1 MQVDLRE
8 FRAAYLAEV
17 DEHLGAVSELLLAV
31 EARTRENKPSPR
43 EHRDLMRLLHTIK
56 GLSAMVGI
64 EPIVTLAHHMENALR
79 SADTAS
85 NVVSERVLEALIA
98 ATRAIESR
106 VRAVASGK
114 EVTLPDPATLAT
126 LDAANR
132 GARAPSQPP
141 PADADADAPALD
153 PELAAKL
160 TPAEHSQLADATA
173 SGKRALRIDFAP
185 SPAKAEKGKNITS
198 VRETL
203 SAFGELV
210 RVLPIARPSSE
221 GTPGGLVFA
230 IVLTTTAPSIDIAD
244 ALGIGEAEI
253 HEVIAARALP
263 VASAGPEPVADE
275 PIHDVQR
282 SGVLRV
288 EVTRIDDAI
297 EQLSSLIVTRSR
309 LAIAVAKLREA
320 GVDTREL
327 EIIMADNAR
336 QLRDLR
342 GAMLR
347 VRMVPID
354 SVLDRLPL
362 VIRGLGKSTGKQVR
376 LALQGGGAELDKT
389 VAERIFPALVHLL
402 RNAVDHGIESREE
415 RARAGKPEQA
425 TVVVSSSSR
434 NNRQIEIRV
443 ADDGRGV
450 DRVAVAAK
458 AKRTDPVDDA
468 TLLDLLCRPGF
479 STRDA
484 VDTTSGRGVGMDVV
498 KKIIDGLGGE
508 LALETTAGQGTTF
521 ILRVPLT
528 IAIVDAFSLRCAGD
542 RYVVPVPVV
551 EEILEID
558 HAKVI
563 RGPRVRDEET
573 RFFARRGETVPL
585 VDLSRALGNKS
596 DHENSNVAL
605 VVRRGHDEPVAFAID
620 RILGRQETVIRPL
633 ADPLVMVAGVS
644 GSTDLGD
651 GRVTLVLDLLALSSR
666 LTRQERAA

>member
-17 DEHLGAVSELLLAV
+17 DEHMGAISELLLAV
-31 EARTRENKPSPR
+31 EIRTREGKPSPR

-64 EPIVTLAHHMENALR
+64 EPIVTLTHRMENALR
-79 SADTAS
+79 TGDSAS
-85 NVVSERVLEALIA
+85 FVVSERVVEALIA
-98 ATRAIESR
+98 ATRAIDSR
-106 VRAVASGK
+106 VRCVASGQ
-114 EVTLPDPATLAT
+114 EVLLPDPATLAA
-126 LDAANR
+126 LDAASR
-132 GARAPSQPP
+132 GQSTKSEPP
-141 PADADADAPALD
+141 PPPVVSLD
-153 PELAAKL
+153 PELEAKL
-160 TPAEHSQLADATA
+160 TPAEHAQLADAA
-173 SGKRALRIDFAP
+173 VAGKRVLRIDFAP
-185 SPAKAEKGKNITS
+185 TPAKAEKGRNITTM
-198 VRETL
+198 RETL
-203 SAFGELV
+203 GAFGEIV
-210 RVLPIARPSSE
+210 RVLPIARPATDS
-221 GTPGGLVFA
+221 TPGGLVFA
-230 IVLTTTAPSIDIAD
+230 IVLTTDAEASAISD
-244 ALGIGEAEI
+244 ALGIDEVREI
-253 HEVIAARALP
+253 VAARAMP
-263 VASAGPEPVADE
+263 VSIAPVADLPSLAE
-275 PIHDVQR
+275 EALPEVQR

-288 EVTRIDDAI
+288 EVSRIDDAI

-309 LAIAVAKLREA
+309 LALAVAKLREA
-320 GVDTREL
+320 GIDTREL
-327 EIIMADNAR
+327 ELIMADNAR

-376 LALQGGGAELDKT
+376 LVLQGGGAELDKT

-402 RNAVDHGIESREE
+402 RNAVDHGIESLEE
-415 RARAGKPEQA
+415 RVRAGKPEQA
-425 TVVVSSSSR
+425 TLVVSSSSK
-434 NNRQIEIRV
+434 NNRQVEIRIS
-443 ADDGRGV
+443 DDGRGV
-450 DRVAVAAK
+450 DRAAVAAK
-458 AKRTDPVDDA
+458 AGRTDATDDA

-479 STRDA
+479 STRDS

-498 KKIIDGLGGE
+498 KKVVVDGLGGE
-508 LALETTAGQGTTF
+508 LALETRPGHGTTF

-528 IAIVDAFSLRCAGD
+528 IAIVDAFSLRCGPE

-551 EEILEID
+551 EEIIEID
-558 HAKVI
+558 HERVI

-585 VDLSRALGNKS
+585 VDLSRALGNKVNP
-596 DHENSNVAL
+596 EKGNVAL

-633 ADPLVMVAGVS
+633 ADPLVAVVGVS

-651 GRVTLVLDLLALSSR
+651 GRVTLVLDLLALSAK